1 MARALMQMAE
11 IPKPAGCSRGTV
23 LPLTLVFTLLLA
35 LVSATAIET
44 ASLQFHM
51 AGNDLLY
58 QQALQN
64 ARAIALEITDDRN
77 NFKLLEPVGH
87 SNCLSGTM
95 LANCDYNDLPDPL
108 HSTLPQGVTLEVRV
122 TREYPVDVDLRADGD
137 PDPVPRL
144 ARIFEVAVIL
154 DGAAARLGSAKLI
167 VGVAV
172 PLGAGD
178 PRTVFWREPG
188 NDPL

>member
-1 MARALMQMAE
+1 MSGPVECA
-11 IPKPAGCSRGTV
+11 RGTV

-35 LVSATAIET
+35 MVSATAIET

-51 AGNDLLY
+51 AANNLLY
-58 QQALQN
+58 QQAMQR
-64 ARAIALEITDDRN
+64 ARAVALEVAADRN

-87 SNCLSGTM
+87 SNCLSATV
-95 LANCDYNDLPDPL
+95 LQTCDDRDVSPPAA
-108 HSTLPQGVTLEVRV
+108 TTIPTGVTLEVRIS
-122 TREYPVDVDLRADGD
+122 REYPIEMDLRGQA
-137 PDPVPRL
+137 DPVPTPSP
-144 ARIFEVAVIL
+144 ARVFEVAVML
-154 DGAAARLGSAKLI
+154 DGTAASLGSADLI

-178 PRTVFWREPG
+178 PQPVFWREPG